1 MPAKAK
7 SLQSDQSEAEY
18 VSMYYQNQYDRIAKL
33 ETLRSSITAVITTL
47 TVGTFAFTF
56 SGDQSL
62 NVVTGVIL
70 PAILIISNLFAILYI
85 AITYQTITTHLKRAN
100 KVLRQYAPGLS
111 EISKSEPTPPWTNKF
126 SLAHGQLLFHLLL
139 IVISALPIWMYL
151 FLGNS

>member
-7 SLQSDQSEAEY
+7 DLPGNQSVTDY

-56 SGDQSL
+56 SGTQPL
-62 NVVTGVIL
+62 NVITGVLL
-70 PAILIISNLFAILYI
+70 PIILIISNLFAILYI
-85 AITYQTITTHLKRAN
+85 AITYQTITAHLRRAN

-111 EISKSEPTPPWTNKF
+111 EISKNEPTPPWTNKF

-139 IVISALPIWMYL
+139 IVLSALPIWMYF
-151 FLGNS
+151 FLGTS